1 MDASIQLILVA
12 YVRSQMLILEVTTN
26 HGHLEKLEIDNPETK
41 TVYDLKN
48 TLSVP
53 YEIPIL
59 HMTITDVHGNVLQD
73 NQTVSD
79 ANLDAVNNRVT
90 LTSPM
95 LRQTVPQNS
104 SAKFVGYSILVLIA
118 LLLLFMLVGF
128 AESSY
133 NSVERMFKRMST
145 SQWREGRPSVFV
157 ELLIF
162 FSVLVLFGLM
172 VWQLALNTSS
182 SDAANEYG
190 SSDIYPNP
198 NDPLQP
204 ESAPIPAERSKKLSI
219 KQRLLAI
226 LGVIVIVLVLVLIAY
241 CLKSEKVQDVVH
253 RLVDKKS

>member
-1 MDASIQLILVA
+1 LDASIQLILVA
-12 YVRSQMLILEVTTN
+12 YVRSQMLILEVTTT
-26 HGHLEKLEIDNPETK
+26 HGHLEKLEIDDPDTK

-53 YEIPIL
+53 YEIPIQ
-59 HMTITDVHGNVLQD
+59 HMTITDTHGNVLQD
-73 NQTVSD
+73 NQTVSEVK
-79 ANLDAVNNRVT
+79 LDAVNNRVT

-95 LRQTVPQNS
+95 FRPSVSQNS
-104 SAKFVGYSILVLIA
+104 SAKFVGYLILVLIA
-118 LLLLFMLVGF
+118 LLLLFVIVGF

-133 NSVERMFKRMST
+133 NSVNSMFKRMT
-145 SQWREGRPSVFV
+145 TKQWREGRPSVFV

-162 FSVLVLFGLM
+162 FGVLVLFALM
-172 VWQLALNTSS
+172 IWQLALNTSS

-204 ESAPIPAERSKKLSI
+204 DSVPIPAERPKKLSI

-226 LGVIVIVLVLVLIAY
+226 LGVIVIILLLILVAY
-241 CLKSEKVQDVVH
+241 FLKNEKVQDAVH
-253 RLVDKKS
+253 RLVDKKK